1 MVERVGFSGR
11 QNLDFEEE
19 FLLPEEIS
27 EWIGLKKSEYLS
39 QLIQG
44 MDANDFGFEEFPQ
57 FDKYIP
63 ETIKSPDKL
72 YQFVEDNFP
81 IQIYL
86 KAGQE
91 PTFHYQVVIGMV
103 VPEQNSDGQVFVPII
118 SFVTKFE
125 KLLAEFVKGELVKR
139 PIYS

>member
-1 MVERVGFSGR
+1 M
-11 QNLDFEEE
+11 DFEEE

-39 QLIQG
+39 QLIMG
-44 MDANDFGFEEFPQ
+44 MDSSDFGFEEFPQ

-86 KAGQE
+86 KAGRE
-91 PTFHYQVVIGMV
+91 PVFHYQVVIGMV
-103 VPEQNSDGQVFVPII
+103 VPEKNSDAQVFVPII
-118 SFVTKFE
+118 SFVTKYE